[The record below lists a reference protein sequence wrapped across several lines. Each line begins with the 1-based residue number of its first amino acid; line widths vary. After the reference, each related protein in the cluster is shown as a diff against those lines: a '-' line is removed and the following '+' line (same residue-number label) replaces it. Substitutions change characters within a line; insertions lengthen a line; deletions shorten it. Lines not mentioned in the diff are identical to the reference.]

1 MPRSDLRG
9 GDDVREAGVV
19 EPDVRV
25 NTGDLDAAGA
35 ELVAVG
41 KALAEAMRSPDALR
55 VDPAYSE
62 GFASVGATARLGELW
77 CADLVRRADEVVA
90 QGAAMRAAAEAWRA
104 TDDAVADTLRAG

>member
-1 MPRSDLRG
+1 M
-9 GDDVREAGVV
+9 V

-35 ELVAVG
+35 ELVG
-41 KALAEAMRSPDALR
+41 LGTGLADAMRSPEALR
-55 VDPAYSE
+55 VEPAYTE

-77 CADLVRRADEVVA
+77 RSDLVRRAEGIVA
-90 QGAAMRAAAEAWRA
+90 QGTAMRAAAQAWRA

>member
-1 MPRSDLRG
+1 M
-9 GDDVREAGVV
+9 V

-35 ELVAVG
+35 ELARIG
-41 KALAEAMRSPDALR
+41 SAMADAMRSPDALR
-55 VDPAYSE
+55 VEPAYVE

-77 CADLVRRADEVVA
+77 RSELVRRADEVVG